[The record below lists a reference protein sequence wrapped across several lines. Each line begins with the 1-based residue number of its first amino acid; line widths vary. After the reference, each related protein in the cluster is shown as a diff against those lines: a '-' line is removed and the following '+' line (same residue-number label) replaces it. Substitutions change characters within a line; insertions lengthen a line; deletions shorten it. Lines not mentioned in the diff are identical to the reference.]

1 MFDNI
6 APQYDV
12 LNHSL
17 TFGMDILWRKRA
29 INLLKPYQP
38 QIVVDM
44 ATGTGDF
51 AVEARKLSPQKIIGI
66 DLSPNMLEIGRKKMK
81 DKGLDQLIE
90 MRLGDSEAIQLEDE
104 SVDAMTVGFGVRNF
118 ENLKKGLSEMKRV
131 MKTGKPIVILE
142 PSFPTKFP
150 LKQLFQLYFKVFTP
164 IVGRLISGDQAAYTY
179 LPESVK
185 AFPNGEEF
193 LQICKEVGFS
203 TTKYIPLTGGICSMY
218 LLEK

>member
-6 APQYDV
+6 AENYDT

-17 TFGMDILWRKRA
+17 TFGMDILWRKKA
-29 INLLKPYQP
+29 IRMLKPYQP
-38 QIVVDM
+38 KLVVDM

-51 AVEARKLSPQKIIGI
+51 AVEAKALNPDKIIGI
-66 DLSPNMLEIGRKKMK
+66 DLSPGMLEKGREKMK
-81 DKGLDQLIE
+81 RKGLDGLVD
-90 MRLGDSEAIQLEDE
+90 MVLGDSEAIQLEDN
-104 SVDAMTVGFGVRNF
+104 SVDAMTVGFGVRNY

-131 MKTGKPIVILE
+131 LKPGMPLVILE

-150 LKQLFQLYFKVFTP
+150 LKQMFQLYFRVITP
-164 IVGRLISGDQAAYTY
+164 LVGKMISGDDAAYTY

-185 AFPNGEEF
+185 AFPNGKEF
-193 LQICKEVGFS
+193 VKICDEVGFS
-203 TTKYIPLTGGICSMY
+203 RTKYIPLTGGICSMY